1 MSYQSSKSMNVNSRK
16 CAHIYSVEYLPMAIH
31 RKSSRSRLILA
42 IALICASLISAFIFS
57 SLANQKTTMLVSK
70 SFLLPGHQITQSDLE
85 RVQVTLGE
93 ISANYVQ
100 QESELVGA
108 FTRVR
113 IEGHELIA
121 HSSISMAS
129 DALSLS
135 SVPLSIR
142 SADAPE
148 GIQPG
153 SMIDV
158 YWVQAE
164 TTGDIQ
170 LIPELVI
177 AGAHVLAI
185 TKSGSNF
192 GSEIGLTVAVQSDE
206 VLLLLGATSQGR
218 VVLVSSHG

>member
-1 MSYQSSKSMNVNSRK
+1 
-16 CAHIYSVEYLPMAIH
+16 MAIQ
-31 RKSSRSRLILA
+31 RKTSRSRLILA
-42 IALICASLISAFIFS
+42 IVLIAASLVSAFIFS
-57 SLANQKTTMLVSK
+57 SLANQKSTMIVSTT
-70 SFLLPGHQITQSDLE
+70 FLLPGHQITKNDLA
-85 RVQVTLGE
+85 RVQVTLGDIAE
-93 ISANYVQ
+93 GYMS
-100 QESELVGA
+100 QESELIGRYTKVGVEA
-108 FTRVR
+108 
-113 IEGHELIA
+113 HELIA
-121 HSSISMAS
+121 RTSIANDS
-129 DALSLS
+129 DSLALS

-148 GIQPG
+148 GISSG
-153 SMIDV
+153 STIDI

-164 TTGDIQ
+164 TSGDIQ

-192 GSEIGLTVAVQSDE
+192 GSEIGLTVAVNSDE

>member
-1 MSYQSSKSMNVNSRK
+1 
-16 CAHIYSVEYLPMAIH
+16 MAIH
-31 RKSSRSRLILA
+31 RKTSRSRLVLA
-42 IALICASLISAFIFS
+42 IALIVASLLSAFIFS
-57 SLANQKTTMLVSK
+57 SLANQKSTMIVSTT
-70 SFLLPGHQITQSDLE
+70 FLLPGHQITQSDLA
-85 RVQVTLGE
+85 RVEVTLGDVAQNY
-93 ISANYVQ
+93 IS
-100 QESELVGA
+100 QESEIVGT
-108 FTRVR
+108 FSKVR
-113 IEGHELIA
+113 IEAHELIA
-121 HSSISMAS
+121 RTSISS
-129 DALSLS
+129 QFDSVSLS

-142 SADAPE
+142 SADAPD
-148 GIQPG
+148 GINPG
-153 SMIDV
+153 SIIDI

-164 TTGDIQ
+164 TNGEIQ

>member
-1 MSYQSSKSMNVNSRK
+1 MIVS
-16 CAHIYSVEYLPMAIH
+16 
-31 RKSSRSRLILA
+31 
-42 IALICASLISAFIFS
+42 
-57 SLANQKTTMLVSK
+57 TT
-70 SFLLPGHQITQSDLE
+70 FLLPGHQITESDLA
-85 RVQVTLGE
+85 RVQVALGDV
-93 ISANYVQ
+93 AGNYVS
-100 QESELVGA
+100 QESEIVGT
-108 FTRVR
+108 FTKVR
-113 IEGHELIA
+113 IEAHELIA
-121 HSSISMAS
+121 RTSVSAQLDS
-129 DALSLS
+129 LSLS

-148 GIQPG
+148 GISPG
-153 SMIDV
+153 SIIDI

-164 TTGDIQ
+164 SNGEIQ

-192 GSEIGLTVAVQSDE
+192 GSEVGLTVAVQSDE

>member
-1 MSYQSSKSMNVNSRK
+1 MWILDIRL
-16 CAHIYSVEYLPMAIH
+16 CIYSVECLPMAIH
-31 RKSSRSRLILA
+31 RKTSRSRLVLA
-42 IALICASLISAFIFS
+42 IALIVASLVSAFIFS
-57 SLANQKTTMLVSK
+57 SLANQKTTMIVTTT
-70 SFLLPGHQITQSDLE
+70 FLLPGHQITQSDLA
-85 RVQVTLGE
+85 RVQVTLGDIAQNY
-93 ISANYVQ
+93 IS
-100 QESELVGA
+100 QESEIVGS
-108 FTRVR
+108 FSKMR
-113 IEGHELIA
+113 IEAHELIA
-121 HSSISMAS
+121 RTSISSQS
-129 DALSLS
+129 DSVSLS

-142 SADAPE
+142 SADAPD
-148 GIQPG
+148 GINPG
-153 SMIDV
+153 SIIDI

-164 TTGDIQ
+164 TNGEIQ

>member
-1 MSYQSSKSMNVNSRK
+1 MWILDIRL
-16 CAHIYSVEYLPMAIH
+16 CLYSVECLPMAIH
-31 RKSSRSRLILA
+31 RKTSRSRLVLA
-42 IALICASLISAFIFS
+42 IALIVASLVSAFIFS
-57 SLANQKTTMLVSK
+57 SLANQKSTMIVTTT
-70 SFLLPGHQITQSDLE
+70 FLLPGHQITQSDLA
-85 RVQVTLGE
+85 RVQVTLGDIAQNY
-93 ISANYVQ
+93 IS
-100 QESELVGA
+100 QESEIVGS
-108 FTRVR
+108 FSKVR
-113 IEGHELIA
+113 IEAHELIA
-121 HSSISMAS
+121 RTSISSQS
-129 DALSLS
+129 DSVSLS

-142 SADAPE
+142 SADAPD
-148 GIQPG
+148 GINPG
-153 SMIDV
+153 SIIDI

-164 TTGDIQ
+164 TNGEIQ

>member
-1 MSYQSSKSMNVNSRK
+1 
-16 CAHIYSVEYLPMAIH
+16 MAIH
-31 RKSSRSRLILA
+31 RKSSGSRLILA
-42 IALICASLISAFIFS
+42 IALIAASLISAFIFS
-57 SLANQKTTMLVSK
+57 SLANQKSTMIVSN
-70 SFLLPGHQITQSDLE
+70 SFLLPGHQITESDLT
-85 RVQVTLGE
+85 RVQVTLGDL
-93 ISANYVQ
+93 SGNYID
-100 QESELVGA
+100 QESQIVGA

-113 IEGHELIA
+113 IEAHELIA
-121 HSSISMAS
+121 KSAISTTN

-148 GIQPG
+148 GIQAG
-153 SMIDV
+153 STIDI

-164 TTGDIQ
+164 TNGDIQ

-192 GSEIGLTVAVQSDE
+192 GSELGLTVAVQSDE

-218 VVLVSSHG
+218 IVLVSSHG

>member
-1 MSYQSSKSMNVNSRK
+1 MGVHSHYGQSLS
-16 CAHIYSVEYLPMAIH
+16 SVEYRPMAIQS
-31 RKSSRSRLILA
+31 KNSRSRLVLA
-42 IALICASLISAFIFS
+42 IALIVASLISAFIFS
-57 SLANQKTTMLVSK
+57 SLANQKTTMIVSTT
-70 SFLLPGHQITQSDLE
+70 FLLPGHQITDSDLA
-85 RVQVTLGE
+85 RVQVALGDV
-93 ISANYVQ
+93 AGNYVS
-100 QESELVGA
+100 QESEIVGT
-108 FTRVR
+108 FTKIR
-113 IEGHELIA
+113 IEANELIA
-121 HSSISMAS
+121 RTSVSAQLDS
-129 DALSLS
+129 LSLS

-148 GIQPG
+148 GISPG
-153 SMIDV
+153 SIIDI

-164 TTGDIQ
+164 TSGEIQ

-192 GSEIGLTVAVQSDE
+192 GSEVGLTVAVQSEE

>member
-1 MSYQSSKSMNVNSRK
+1 MWILDIRL
-16 CAHIYSVEYLPMAIH
+16 CLYSVECLPMAIH
-31 RKSSRSRLILA
+31 RKTSRSRLVLA
-42 IALICASLISAFIFS
+42 IALIIASLVSAFIFS
-57 SLANQKTTMLVSK
+57 SLANQKSTMIVTTT
-70 SFLLPGHQITQSDLE
+70 FLLPGHQITQSDLA
-85 RVQVTLGE
+85 RVQVTLGDVAQNY
-93 ISANYVQ
+93 IS
-100 QESELVGA
+100 QESEIVGS
-108 FTRVR
+108 FSKVR
-113 IEGHELIA
+113 IEAHELIA
-121 HSSISMAS
+121 RTSISSQS
-129 DALSLS
+129 DSVSLS

-142 SADAPE
+142 SADAPD
-148 GIQPG
+148 GINPG
-153 SMIDV
+153 SIIDI

-164 TTGDIQ
+164 TNGEIQ